1 MINMFFI
8 FIKQK
13 YGNCVLNLLKIL
25 ENEFS
30 YQEVDPLKKDALY
43 QGPDKFSP
51 IPLSVSSPK
60 INPVDKRLVKANA
73 FETMQHQAN
82 QQIMMLKKQADLL
95 MEQARQIEDRLIISQ
110 RIYEADLNFEPV
122 IGTIYHVY
130 EKNGKTVLSLVAPHE
145 WGRSQPYEKHVCS
158 ARLLAD
164 KSWELL
170 K

>member
-1 MINMFFI
+1 MI
-8 FIKQK
+8 
-13 YGNCVLNLLKIL
+13 LLKTLINDFTTD
-25 ENEFS
+25 EI
-30 YQEVDPLKKDALY
+30 DPLKKDALY

-60 INPVDKRLVKANA
+60 IQPVDKRLVKATA
-73 FETMQHQAN
+73 FETMQYQAN

-95 MEQARQIEDRLIISQ
+95 IDQARLIEERLIISQ

-122 IGTIYHVY
+122 IGTVYHVY
-130 EKNGKTVLSLVAPHE
+130 EKDEKTVLSLVSPDE
-145 WGRSQPYEKHVCS
+145 WGRKMPFTRHVCS
-158 ARLLAD
+158 AKLLGD

>member
-1 MINMFFI
+1 MI
-8 FIKQK
+8 
-13 YGNCVLNLLKIL
+13 LLKTLTNDFISD
-25 ENEFS
+25 EI
-30 YQEVDPLKKDALY
+30 DPLKKDALY

-60 INPVDKRLVKANA
+60 IQPVDKRLVKATA
-73 FETMQHQAN
+73 FETMQYQAN

-95 MEQARQIEDRLIISQ
+95 IDQARLIEERLIISQ

-122 IGTIYHVY
+122 IGTVYHVY
-130 EKNGKTVLSLVAPHE
+130 EKDEKTVLSLVSPDE
-145 WGRSQPYEKHVCS
+145 WGRKMPFTRHVCS
-158 ARLLAD
+158 AKLLGD

>member
-1 MINMFFI
+1 LI
-8 FIKQK
+8 
-13 YGNCVLNLLKIL
+13 LLKTLTNDFITD
-25 ENEFS
+25 EI
-30 YQEVDPLKKDALY
+30 DPLKKDALY

-60 INPVDKRLVKANA
+60 IQPVDKRLVKATA
-73 FETMQHQAN
+73 FETMQYQAN

-95 MEQARQIEDRLIISQ
+95 IDQARLIEERLIISQ

-122 IGTIYHVY
+122 IGTVYHVY
-130 EKNGKTVLSLVAPHE
+130 EKDEKTVLSLVSPDE
-145 WGRSQPYEKHVCS
+145 WGRKMPFTRHVCS
-158 ARLLAD
+158 AKLLGD

>member
-1 MINMFFI
+1 MNNNFI
-8 FIKQK
+8 TDEI
-13 YGNCVLNLLKIL
+13 
-25 ENEFS
+25 
-30 YQEVDPLKKDALY
+30 DPLKKDALY

-60 INPVDKRLVKANA
+60 IQPVDKRLVKATA
-73 FETMQHQAN
+73 FETMQYQAN

-95 MEQARQIEDRLIISQ
+95 IDQARLIEERLIISQ

-122 IGTIYHVY
+122 IGTVYHVY
-130 EKNGKTVLSLVAPHE
+130 EKDEKTVLSLVSPDE
-145 WGRSQPYEKHVCS
+145 WGRKMPFTRHVCS
-158 ARLLAD
+158 AKLLGD

>member
-1 MINMFFI
+1 MTNDFI
-8 FIKQK
+8 TDEI
-13 YGNCVLNLLKIL
+13 
-25 ENEFS
+25 
-30 YQEVDPLKKDALY
+30 DPLKKDALY

-60 INPVDKRLVKANA
+60 IQPVDKRLVKATA
-73 FETMQHQAN
+73 FETMQYQAN

-95 MEQARQIEDRLIISQ
+95 IDQARLIEERLIISQ

-122 IGTIYHVY
+122 IGTVYHVY
-130 EKNGKTVLSLVAPHE
+130 EKDEKTVLSLVSPDE
-145 WGRSQPYEKHVCS
+145 WGRKMPFTRHVCS
-158 ARLLAD
+158 AKLLGD

>member
-1 MINMFFI
+1 MCFTFA
-8 FIKQK
+8 
-13 YGNCVLNLLKIL
+13 LNNLKH
-25 ENEFS
+25 
-30 YQEVDPLKKDALY
+30 QEEPEIDPLKKDALY

-60 INPVDKRLVKANA
+60 INPVDKRLLKANA
-73 FETMQHQAN
+73 FETMQYQAN

-95 MEQARQIEDRLIISQ
+95 MEQARSIEERLIISQ
-110 RIYEADLNFEPV
+110 KIYEADINFEPV
-122 IGTIYHVY
+122 IGTVYHVY
-130 EKNGKTVLSLVAPHE
+130 EKNDKTVLSLVGPNE
-145 WGRSQPYEKHVCS
+145 WGRKIPYDRHVCT

>member
-1 MINMFFI
+1 MENIDD
-8 FIKQK
+8 
-13 YGNCVLNLLKIL
+13 VLI
-25 ENEFS
+25 
-30 YQEVDPLKKDALY
+30 DPLKKDALY

-60 INPVDKRLVKANA
+60 INPIDKRLVKANA
-73 FETMQHQAN
+73 FETMQYQAS
-82 QQIMMLKKQADLL
+82 QQILLLKKQADLL
-95 MEQARQIEDRLIISQ
+95 IEQAKLIEERLIISQ

-122 IGTIYHVY
+122 IGTVYHVY
-130 EKNGKTVLSLVAPHE
+130 EKKGKTVLSLIAPNE
-145 WGRSQPYEKHVCS
+145 WGKKQAYENHVCS

>member
-1 MINMFFI
+1 MD
-8 FIKQK
+8 
-13 YGNCVLNLLKIL
+13 
-25 ENEFS
+25 NEF
-30 YQEVDPLKKDALY
+30 EIDPLKKDAIY
-43 QGPDKFSP
+43 QGPDKFAP

-73 FETMQHQAN
+73 FETMQYQAN
-82 QQIMMLKKQADLL
+82 QQILMLKKQADLL
-95 MEQARQIEDRLIISQ
+95 LEQARQIEERLIVSQ
-110 RIYEADLNFEPV
+110 KIYEADLNFEPV

-130 EKNGKTVLSLVAPHE
+130 EKNNKTILSLVAPAE
-145 WGRSQPYEKHVCS
+145 WGNKLPFDRHVCS